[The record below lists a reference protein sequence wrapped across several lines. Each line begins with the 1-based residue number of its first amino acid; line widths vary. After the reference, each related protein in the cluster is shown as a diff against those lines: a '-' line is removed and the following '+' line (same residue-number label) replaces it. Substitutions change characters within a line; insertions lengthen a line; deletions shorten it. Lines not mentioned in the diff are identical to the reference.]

1 MQAPTLDETKLHL
14 RVDGDAEDALIAN
27 LIDAAQAAVLDY
39 LDRPS
44 LPNSPA
50 VHAACLMLV
59 GSLYENRETL
69 SERPLH
75 ENRLFDRLLAPY
87 RNYW

>member
-1 MQAPTLDETKLHL
+1 MLTLQDAKEHI
-14 RVDGDAEDALIAN
+14 RVDDYFEDVLIAR

-39 LDRPS
+39 LGTET
-44 LPNSPA
+44 LPEAAP
-50 VHAACLMLV
+50 VRAACLMLL

-87 RNYW
+87 RVY

>member
-1 MQAPTLDETKLHL
+1 MLTLQDAKEHL
-14 RVDGDAEDALIAN
+14 RVDDHYEDVLIAR
-27 LIDAAQAAVLDY
+27 LIDVAHAAVTDY
-39 LDRPS
+39 LGTEE
-44 LPNSPA
+44 LPDAAP

-75 ENRLFDRLLAPY
+75 ENRLYERLLAPY
-87 RNYW
+87 RVY

>member
-1 MQAPTLDETKLHL
+1 MLTLQDAKEHL
-14 RVDGDAEDALIAN
+14 RVDDYCEDVLIAR

-39 LDRPS
+39 LGTTELPS
-44 LPNSPA
+44 AMP

-75 ENRLFDRLLAPY
+75 ENRLYERLLAPY
-87 RNYW
+87 RKYA

>member
-1 MQAPTLDETKLHL
+1 MD
-14 RVDGDAEDALIAN
+14 DYCEDVLIAR

-39 LDRPS
+39 LGTTELPS
-44 LPNSPA
+44 AMP

-75 ENRLFDRLLAPY
+75 ENRLYERLLAPY
-87 RNYW
+87 RVY